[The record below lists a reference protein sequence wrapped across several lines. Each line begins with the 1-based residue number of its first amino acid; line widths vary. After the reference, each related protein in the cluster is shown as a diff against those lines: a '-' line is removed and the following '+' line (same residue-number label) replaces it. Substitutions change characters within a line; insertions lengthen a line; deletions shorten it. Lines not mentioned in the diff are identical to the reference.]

1 MEKMVKD
8 FKYEV
13 EIFSDGLG
21 VGDNVFNIMSEK
33 VGYRF
38 GFLINVFENWEVF
51 NCFDI
56 FIFCVFDF

>member
-1 MEKMVKD
+1 MVKD

-38 GFLINVFENWEVF
+38 GFLINVFEN
-51 NCFDI
+51 
-56 FIFCVFDF
+56 